1 MTSLKKFRASAR
13 RVRVGS
19 CLAALLAALL
29 LWPAVPA
36 ASADDGKAAPP
47 AEPGMPE
54 PGKDDAP
61 AKPDD
66 APAKPDDA
74 PAPAETAPMRGGIPN
89 PFWDPKKPVP
99 LKEAHLEIDRLKDL
113 RKPKSDN
120 QDIVAALDAAARAY
134 VNLAPNDEAGKATF
148 EADAERFYKEAERA
162 FLDFLKL
169 KKVRPNTSANER
181 DDVNILAAQILG
193 WCRPEV
199 SRALVDAMDKVVLEP
214 KDYDPPPTLFDETFK
229 ALALLNTKEGF
240 EYCRKWAK
248 YSTKKGD
255 AERTKAAFDALALF
269 TDVKGSVRHD
279 LVKMTLRTFIGTESA
294 ADRGATKEEQTQKGV
309 WDKIKGA
316 VIRTMQ
322 LYTKQPK
329 ANDGKL
335 IGKLKDFDQWFRDND
350 SLRNPV
356 WSDPEIVK
364 TK

>member
-1 MTSLKKFRASAR
+1 MKTLIKSRPRAR
-13 RVRVGS
+13 RVPVGT
-19 CLAALLAALL
+19 CLAALLVALL
-29 LWPAVPA
+29 LGPAVPA

-61 AKPDD
+61 AKPDEPAAAD
-66 APAKPDDA
+66 A
-74 PAPAETAPMRGGIPN
+74 APMRGGIPN

-134 VNLAPNDEAGKATF
+134 VNLAPNDDAGKATF
-148 EADAERFYKEAERA
+148 EADAERFHKEAERA

-181 DDVNILAAQILG
+181 DDVNIMAAQILA

-199 SRALVDAMDKVVLEP
+199 SRALIDAMDKSVLEP
-214 KDYDPPPTLFDETFK
+214 KDYDPPSTLFDETFK

-240 EYCRKWAK
+240 EYCRKWTK

-269 TDVKGSVRHD
+269 TDVKGSARHD
-279 LVKMTLRTFIGTESA
+279 LVKVTLRTFIGTESA

-322 LYTKQPK
+322 VYTKQPK
-329 ANDGKL
+329 ASDGKL

-350 SLRNPV
+350 SPRNPV